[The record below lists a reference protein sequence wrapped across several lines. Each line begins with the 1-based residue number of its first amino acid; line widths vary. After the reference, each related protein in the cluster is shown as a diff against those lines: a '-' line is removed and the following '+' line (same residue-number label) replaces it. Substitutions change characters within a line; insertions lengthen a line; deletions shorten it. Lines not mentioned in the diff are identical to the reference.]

1 VTTWIEQRTNQA
13 EKTHL
18 VILFDK
24 YIPSCVETLR
34 TRFKKVSVNIV
45 RVYIYFKL
53 FIQVT
58 PIAEI
63 SHIQMLCHLLQCL
76 LVPENT
82 PPDCNKDWIEIYF
95 VFACIWAFGAC
106 MFQDQTIDYR
116 VEFSKWWLNEYKTIK
131 FPANVGVFDVYI
143 DTETKQFTHWSERLP
158 RFDLD
163 PDLPLQ
169 VKF

>member
-1 VTTWIEQRTNQA
+1 
-13 EKTHL
+13 
-18 VILFDK
+18 
-24 YIPSCVETLR
+24 
-34 TRFKKVSVNIV
+34 
-45 RVYIYFKL
+45 
-53 FIQVT
+53 
-58 PIAEI
+58 
-63 SHIQMLCHLLQCL
+63 MLCHLLQCL

-169 VKF
+169 VF